1 MVVEDPCANCSGTGV
16 ERRPRSV
23 KVRIPGGVKQGQRI
37 RLKGRGGPGRN
48 GGPPGD
54 LYVIADVGRHHLFGR
69 KGPRDLTLDVPIT
82 FTEAVRG
89 ADIKVPTLDGEA
101 VTIRIPA
108 GTSSGKTFRVKNKG
122 ALTDNGAGDLLVT
135 VDVVVP
141 TDLTADQQA
150 AVQALADADGASPR
164 AHLGV

>member
-1 MVVEDPCANCSGTGV
+1 MIVEDPCPTCSGTGV

-54 LYVIADVGRHHLFGR
+54 LYVIADVGRHHLYGR
-69 KGPRDLTLDVPIT
+69 KGSRDLTLEVPIT
-82 FTEAVRG
+82 FTEAVLG
-89 ADIKVPTLDGEA
+89 ADVKVPTLDGET

-135 VDVVVP
+135 VDVAVP

-150 AVQALADADGASPR
+150 AVQALADADGRSPR